1 MIIYFLNKITLFLY
15 IDCLL
20 IYSENEQKCLKAH
33 QIPLCQTIWKPVN
46 WRLNSVY
53 IYIKTVLLCRINPFL
68 AFKKTVI
75 DSAKTYHRKGRDTSI
90 IWSCNQIFRE
100 ASWHTGPT
108 AADPNK
114 SSKPT
119 NGS

>member
-46 WRLNSVY
+46 
-53 IYIKTVLLCRINPFL
+53 
-68 AFKKTVI
+68 
-75 DSAKTYHRKGRDTSI
+75 
-90 IWSCNQIFRE
+90 
-100 ASWHTGPT
+100 
-108 AADPNK
+108 
-114 SSKPT
+114 
-119 NGS
+119 